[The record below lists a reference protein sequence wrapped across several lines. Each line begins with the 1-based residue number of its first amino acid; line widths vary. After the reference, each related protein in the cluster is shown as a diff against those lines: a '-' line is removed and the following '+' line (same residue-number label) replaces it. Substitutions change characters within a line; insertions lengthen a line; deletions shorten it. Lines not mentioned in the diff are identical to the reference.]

1 MNWSEYKELSEK
13 TLSTQFHCDDKKI
26 ELLLH
31 AVMGILTEL
40 DELSDWKDDI
50 NRREEIA
57 DSFWYLA
64 LLDRTLNLNLDFDNY
79 DLENLSKY
87 GIENDKLV
95 LTLFKK
101 TSFLLDILKKKIYYD
116 KKIDYDKISEISIEI
131 HGILYLFC
139 KLNRVDI
146 YEILEKNINKLRIR
160 YGEKFSTDKAIN
172 RDLDKERE
180 ELSKYI
186 K

>member
-64 LLDRTLNLNLDFDNY
+64 LLDRTLNLNLDFDNIK
-79 DLENLSKY
+79 LEL
-87 GIENDKLV
+87 
-95 LTLFKK
+95 
-101 TSFLLDILKKKIYYD
+101 
-116 KKIDYDKISEISIEI
+116 
-131 HGILYLFC
+131 
-139 KLNRVDI
+139 
-146 YEILEKNINKLRIR
+146 
-160 YGEKFSTDKAIN
+160 
-172 RDLDKERE
+172 
-180 ELSKYI
+180 
-186 K
+186 